1 MSKSKTSA
9 DTNDSTNDKD
19 KEHDHDN
26 DNDKHIKIEW
36 SIENEEILVEWCD
49 VAQCYRWLHMCS
61 NRKYNTMHMYF
72 TIPTITLSTITGTAS
87 FAQASLP
94 QDYQAWA
101 SMAIG
106 AINIFIGIITTIQ
119 QYLKV
124 SELNE
129 AHRVSALSWDKY
141 ARNIRIEL
149 AKAPTERTDARSF
162 LKICRQEFDR
172 LMETS
177 PSIPVE
183 IVSKFRSTFK
193 GREGSIQRE
202 IYNDLK
208 KPDILD
214 IIVSSD
220 INRHHWY
227 KDRERNNPELYA
239 QFSTKGDNT
248 INLKKYSGDSEDN
261 SYYNFKNLIFNSFKR
276 RDTFDTTISTPPAN
290 SKRNS
295 LTNNIIQ
302 GSTFTAPPNNK
313 PPRND
318 NDNNSVTKHF
328 FTNAFDIENAAQ
340 TGVRL
345 PTNWDISEHSATR
358 TGNDFIPKPNI
369 TIYTES
375 DNWDRQPNYSM
386 DPKDSKK
393 NKNYDNTLDND
404 ADNSLITDN

>member
-1 MSKSKTSA
+1 MSKNKSSHSA
-9 DTNDSTNDKD
+9 SEANDLNSTA
-19 KEHDHDN
+19 
-26 DNDKHIKIEW
+26 DNDKVKIEW
-36 SIENEEILVEWCD
+36 SVENEDILVEWCD
-49 VAQCYRWLHMCS
+49 VAQCYRWLHMRS
-61 NRKYNTMHMYF
+61 NRKYNRLHMYF

-149 AKAPTERTDARSF
+149 AKAPSERIDAKTF

-177 PSIPVE
+177 PSIPVN
-183 IVSKFRSTFK
+183 IVADFKNTFK
-193 GREGSIQRE
+193 GAEGSGQRE
-202 IYNDLK
+202 IYNNLK

-227 KDRERNNPELYA
+227 KDVINEA
-239 QFSTKGDNT
+239 QQIHNIEKVRQYSCDNT
-248 INLKKYSGDSEDN
+248 EDNYFNFKHLIGVNTGSGRRKPSESSNLGSKPNTPDKNERRSSIDGFYNGTQFQNRDESYKKTSSHGSFRKPSISANDVNLQLEMNSIDDSEVDVEN
-261 SYYNFKNLIFNSFKR
+261 
-276 RDTFDTTISTPPAN
+276 
-290 SKRNS
+290 RNVFV
-295 LTNNIIQ
+295 NN
-302 GSTFTAPPNNK
+302 
-313 PPRND
+313 D
-318 NDNNSVTKHF
+318 
-328 FTNAFDIENAAQ
+328 
-340 TGVRL
+340 
-345 PTNWDISEHSATR
+345 
-358 TGNDFIPKPNI
+358 
-369 TIYTES
+369 
-375 DNWDRQPNYSM
+375 
-386 DPKDSKK
+386 
-393 NKNYDNTLDND
+393 
-404 ADNSLITDN
+404 